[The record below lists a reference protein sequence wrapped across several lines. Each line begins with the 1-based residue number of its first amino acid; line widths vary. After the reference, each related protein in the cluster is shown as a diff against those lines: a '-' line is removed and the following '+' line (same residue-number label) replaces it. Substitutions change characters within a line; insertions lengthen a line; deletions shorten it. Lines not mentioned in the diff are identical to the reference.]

1 MNTATKRLMVVMPTL
16 GGGGAER
23 VTTTLLRFLDPE
35 EFTVRLIVADGAQ
48 RYGELPPSVEVIDL
62 GQKRMR
68 HALSSIVRHAREFK
82 PDIIYTTIAQ
92 SNTAVALVRPFL
104 GRRTICIAQ
113 QVHMV
118 GAWKPRQLRYRL
130 RVYVLK
136 RLLRRFDYFVCEND
150 VVRQDCADHT
160 GFPIGN
166 IKVIP
171 NPVDVKRIR
180 AAIAAGGG
188 QNNSMP
194 PGDEGAVPLQFVA
207 AGRLQ
212 HEKGFDIL
220 LEALAR
226 HCSIPFNLQILGDGK
241 LRVALEQQAE
251 QLDIQDRVSFLG
263 YQENPYAYF
272 AAADALILPS
282 RADASPNVVLEALA
296 CQTPV
301 IATPALGG
309 VAGLVRNVDACVLA
323 DDVSPEALGRAIDQ
337 WAKEK
342 AGDNIP
348 SDAIDG
354 HDPEL
359 VAVAYKSMFDEAVS
373 SRRSPDL

>member
-1 MNTATKRLMVVMPTL
+1 MPTL

-35 EFTVRLIVADGAQ
+35 EFTVRLIVADGAKQ
-48 RYGELPPSVEVIDL
+48 YGELPPSVEVIDL

-82 PDIIYTTIAQ
+82 PDIVYSTIAQ

-113 QVHMV
+113 QVHMA
-118 GAWKPRQLRYRL
+118 GAWKPRRLRYRL
-130 RVYVLK
+130 RVYVLR

-180 AAIAAGGG
+180 AAIAAGEA
-188 QNNSMP
+188 QSTSTR
-194 PGDEGAVPLQFVA
+194 PGDGEAGRLQFVA
-207 AGRLQ
+207 AGRMQ

-220 LEALAR
+220 LEALAH
-226 HCSIPFNLQILGDGK
+226 HCSVQFHLQILGDGK
-241 LRVALEQQAE
+241 LRATLEQQAE
-251 QLDIQDRVSFLG
+251 QLGIRGHVSFLG
-263 YQENPYAYF
+263 FQDNPYAYF

-323 DDVSPEALGRAIDQ
+323 DDVSPEALGRAIDE
-337 WAKEK
+337 WAQEK
-342 AGDNIP
+342 ARDNIP
-348 SDAIDG
+348 PDAIDG

-359 VAVAYKSMFDEAVS
+359 VAAAYKSMFDEAVS
-373 SRRSPDL
+373 SRRSSDL